1 MYHSRASIFVPVESS
16 QDTDIRSFTPPPS
29 ALSELNSHSVEQTG
43 DSQSQSEN
51 TESSAPGVTSSV
63 ATEGE
68 GEKMAEEKDGEGK
81 AEGKEEKGKGEGLTP
96 LKITSNLEVSTCI
109 YMYVYTHVTG
119 YFLKCHLFSLILYTI
134 HVQSQT
140 LLVHM
145 ESLLWINV

>member
-1 MYHSRASIFVPVESS
+1 MYHNRASIFVPVESS

-51 TESSAPGVTSSV
+51 TESSAPVVTSSL

-68 GEKMAEEKDGEGK
+68 GEGEKTAGEKDGEGK

-96 LKITSNLEVSTCI
+96 LKITSNLEVSTCTCI
-109 YMYVYTHVTG
+109 HACTCNRLLSKM
-119 YFLKCHLFSLILYTI
+119 SLIFTV
-134 HVQSQT
+134 HNTCKSQI

-145 ESLLWINV
+145 ESLLWINL